1 MNPRVARILAG
12 GLTATVL
19 SAVASFTVFAQ
30 TPATTP
36 SAPGKPGE
44 FLTALAAK
52 LGKSPSDV
60 LAAFKATEH
69 DFVSQALQSGRI
81 TADQANRLNARIDQQ
96 KGLPSGVLG
105 EVAKTKAG
113 VAERRLA
120 AGVAQFLGMQP
131 KDLAAELKQG
141 KSLAQVAQEK
151 GKTVDQLKAYITQQ
165 AKARL
170 DAQVQAGKLTQDKEN
185 QALQRLNANLD
196 KMVNRT
202 FKPKTGG

>member
-12 GLTATVL
+12 GLTATAL
-19 SAVASFTVFAQ
+19 SAAASFTVFAQ
-30 TPATTP
+30 TPAATSTVP
-36 SAPGKPGE
+36 SQPGQ

-60 LAAFKATEH
+60 LTAFKAAEH
-69 DFVSQALQSGRI
+69 DVVNQALQSGKI
-81 TADQANRLNARIDQQ
+81 TADQASKLNARIDQQ
-96 KGLPSGVLG
+96 KGVGSGLLA
-105 EVAKTKAG
+105 EVAKEKAG

-151 GKTVDQLKAYITQQ
+151 GKTVDQLEAYITQR

-170 DAQVQAGKLTQDKEN
+170 DAQVQSGKLTQDREN

-202 FKPKTGG
+202 FKPKAGG